1 MRKTLILVLAAVL
14 FSATAYA
21 FKGAAVYV
29 PVYSHI
35 YTGDKEKPFLLA
47 ATVSIRNTD
56 MKNRITLLS
65 ADYYGSDGKLIAKY
79 VPKAVTLNPLSSVR
93 FVVKESDT
101 AGGSG
106 ASFIVRWKSSAD
118 VTDPVIES
126 VMIGAKTQQGI
137 SFTSRGAILSRD

>member
-1 MRKTLILVLAAVL
+1 MRKTILLILSAVL

-21 FKGAAVYV
+21 YKGAVVYV

-35 YTGDKEKPFLLA
+35 YTGDQEKPFLLA
-47 ATVSIRNTD
+47 VTISIRNTD
-56 MKNRITLLS
+56 MKNRMTIMS
-65 ADYYGSDGKLIAKY
+65 ADYYGSNGKLISRY
-79 VPKAVTLNPLSSVR
+79 IPKAVNLNPLSSVR

-137 SFTSRGAILSRD
+137 SFTSRGVVLSRD

>member
-1 MRKTLILVLAAVL
+1 MTKLLFLVLSAVFL
-14 FSATAYA
+14 SATAFAY
-21 FKGAAVYV
+21 KGASVYV

-65 ADYYGSDGKLIAKY
+65 ADYYGSDGKLISKY
-79 VPKAVTLNPLSSVR
+79 VRNAVVLNPLSSVR

-106 ASFIVRWKSSAD
+106 ASFIVRWKSATD
-118 VTDPVIES
+118 VTEPVIES

-137 SFTSRGAILSRD
+137 SFTSRGVILSRD